1 MGLYLPVRTKGSAAI
16 AVCPRCSTKVYY
28 GDLKQDPNNLQFYC
42 ADCVDIYDPWRLPPR
57 QAEDIS
63 LHHPR
68 PDVPL
73 EDVATLLVTEQG
85 FYIVTEHGGRLSA

>member
-28 GDLKQDPNNLQFYC
+28 DDLKKDPNNNQYYC
-42 ADCVDIYDPWRLPPR
+42 ADCVDIYDPWRLPAR
-57 QAEDIS
+57 QAEDTS
-63 LHHPR
+63 LQHPR

-73 EDVATLLVTEQG
+73 IDLATLLVTEQG